1 MQKVQTNDAKDKKDW
16 TDKKRKVCYLL
27 VYSFHK

>member
-1 MQKVQTNDAKDKKDW
+1 MQKVQTNDAKDKKGW
-16 TDKKRKVCYLL
+16 TAKKREVCYLL